1 MERLY
6 YQTLTVPAGT
16 AISAAVSQ
24 AWPLEDNQLKSV
36 EVTIPDGHCGLT
48 GFRMLQAQQQ
58 IFPWGNSSYIIAND
72 ERIPWA
78 FEDEMTS
85 TGIVLQGYNTDIFPH
100 TFYAKAVITNLPA
113 PGSLPEAET
122 ATSADTTVPDLTDE
136 DDLTP
141 DALIDTGEIPVVP
154 PEPAPVAGTPLP
166 PPKPAKAKPKP
177 KPKVRTIPTRL
188 GSVPRRR

>member
-1 MERLY
+1 MDRLY

-58 IFPWGNSSYIIAND
+58 IFPWGNSSYIVANN
-72 ERIPWA
+72 ENIPWA

-100 TFYAKAVITNLPA
+100 TFYAKAVITNLPE
-113 PGSLPEAET
+113 PGELPEAET

-141 DALIDTGEIPVVP
+141 DALIDTG
-154 PEPAPVAGTPLP
+154 
-166 PPKPAKAKPKP
+166 
-177 KPKVRTIPTRL
+177 
-188 GSVPRRR
+188 